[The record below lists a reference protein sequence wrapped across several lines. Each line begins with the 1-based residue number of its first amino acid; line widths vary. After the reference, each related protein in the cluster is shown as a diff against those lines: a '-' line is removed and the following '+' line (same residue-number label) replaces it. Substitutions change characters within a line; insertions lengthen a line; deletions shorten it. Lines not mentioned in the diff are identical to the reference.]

1 MTQSPDIGPEHAAMP
16 AAEVEITSELL
27 RRLLVEQ
34 RPDLAGETLTL
45 IDAGWDN
52 VTFRVGEALAARLP
66 RRAIA
71 VNLLRN
77 EQRWLPQLA
86 PRLPLPVPEPVF
98 LGEPSAQFPW
108 TWSLVRWIEGRT
120 ANLAPPAADQG
131 PALAAFLKA
140 LHQPAPA
147 DAPTNP
153 FRGVPLQTRR
163 QAVEER
169 LNRILH
175 HIPPPLIAGFEAA
188 VETSID
194 ADPVWLHGDP
204 HARNVLTRDG
214 KLAGFIDWGDMC
226 VGDPAGDLACVWM
239 LLPDRT
245 AREAALMAYDPGPA
259 TLIRARGWAF
269 LYAAM
274 LLDSGLINSPP
285 HALTGQATFDRLQ
298 DGP

>member
-1 MTQSPDIGPEHAAMP
+1 MTLTADIGPEHAAMP
-16 AAEVEITSELL
+16 AAEVEITSDLL
-27 RRLLVEQ
+27 RRLLAEQ
-34 RPDLAGETLTL
+34 RPDLAGEAITL

-71 VNLLRN
+71 VGLLEN

-86 PRLPLPVPEPVF
+86 PRLPLPVPVPLF
-98 LGEPSAQFPW
+98 LGEASAQFPW

-120 ANLAPPAADQG
+120 ANLAPPAPDQG

-147 DAPTNP
+147 HAPANP
-153 FRGVPLQTRR
+153 FRGVPLETRR

-169 LNRILH
+169 LTRIH
-175 HIPPPLIAGFEAA
+175 AHIPPPLIAGFERA
-188 VETSID
+188 VATSID

-214 KLAGFIDWGDMC
+214 ALAGFIDWGDMC
-226 VGDPAGDLACVWM
+226 AGDPANDLACIWM
-239 LLPDRT
+239 LLPQRK
-245 AREAALMAYDPGPA
+245 AREAALIAYDPSPA
-259 TLIRARGWAF
+259 TVVRARGWAF
-269 LYAAM
+269 LFGAM

-285 HALTGQATFDRLQ
+285 LALMGQATFDRLQ